1 MEEITLHLPL
11 SKVIELVR
19 QEERMMI
26 KKFLAT
32 NLNQQTADYI
42 DQYVPVESEVHVR
55 ASDEFCSSI

>member
-11 SKVIELVR
+11 IKVIELVR

-32 NLNQQTADYI
+32 NVGQSTADII
-42 DQYVPVESEVHVR
+42 DQYIPVESEVL
-55 ASDEFCSSI
+55 AMFTCPGI

>member
-42 DQYVPVESEVHVR
+42 DQYVPVESEVL
-55 ASDEFCSSI
+55 AMFTCPGIG